1 MKWNAKEKSTVRLL
15 FVAALLLL
23 LVLNASTAWGILGAL
38 WGIMSPIVLGCILA
52 FVLNIPMKAL
62 ERVFFPNSQR
72 PLVRK
77 MRRPAC
83 FVLSLIII
91 AAIFVLVIA
100 LVVPQ
105 LVNALVMLA
114 RESIVLLANLR
125 TWAAEHSDQLSQLA
139 AYLPDPSQTNED
151 ELKGKVTQFLSQGA
165 LGLVGAVSR
174 ATGFVVDFSFGL
186 IFAIYVLMG
195 KETLA
200 RQATLV
206 GTRYASET
214 FVNKAHHAL
223 SIARKKFEQFIV
235 GQCLEAGILGVLCT
249 IGMLALQ
256 LPYAPT
262 VGALIAATSL
272 IPIVGAY
279 IGGAL
284 AAFLI
289 FSVSPMQAVVFLV
302 FLVLLQQFEGNVIYP
317 RTVGNAIALPG
328 LWVTAAVT
336 IGAGMAGIPGMLVGV
351 PLAATVYDLVK
362 EDVTKGLPPEAG
374 PSSEAEPSPPSHSSS
389 KACSSS

>member
-1 MKWNAKEKSTVRLL
+1 MEWSTREKSAVRLL
-15 FVAALLLL
+15 VIAALLLL
-23 LVLNASTAWGILGAL
+23 LVLNASTAWGVLGAL
-38 WGIMSPIVLGCILA
+38 WGVMSPIVLGCILA

-62 ERVFFPNSQR
+62 ERAFFPNSQR
-72 PLVRK
+72 PFVRK
-77 MRRPAC
+77 IRRPAC
-83 FVLSLIII
+83 FVLALVII
-91 AAIFVLVIA
+91 AAIFVLIIA

-105 LVNALVMLA
+105 LVNALAMLA
-114 RESIVLLANLR
+114 RETIALLTDLR
-125 TWAAEHSDQLSQLA
+125 AWAAEHSDQLSQLA
-139 AYLPDPSQTNED
+139 AYLPDPTQTSED
-151 ELKGKVTQFLSQGA
+151 ELKSKAAQFLGQGA
-165 LGLVGAVSR
+165 LGLAGALSR
-174 ATGFVVDFSFGL
+174 ATGFAVDFSFGL

-195 KETLA
+195 KETLE

-206 GTRYASET
+206 GTRYASAA
-214 FVNKAHHAL
+214 FVGKARHAL
-223 SIARKKFEQFIV
+223 SVAREKFEQFIV
-235 GQCLEAGILGVLCT
+235 GQCLEAGILGALCT
-249 IGMLALQ
+249 IGMLVLQ

-289 FSVSPMQAVVFLV
+289 ASVDPMQAVVFLV

-336 IGAGMAGIPGMLVGV
+336 IGAGLAGISGMLVGV

-362 EDVTKGLPPEAG
+362 EDVAKGLPPDAGSLPDVG
-374 PSSEAEPSPPSHSSS
+374 PSPRP
-389 KACSSS
+389 